1 MEEDPVTNRQI
12 RRLIR
17 DAKPTKDVAVTLA
30 AHDRNLGEAERR
42 KVSQLADMLDKM
54 FNFDPEKRLTVSQAL
69 THPFIKESPG
79 TK

>member
-1 MEEDPVTNRQI
+1 
-12 RRLIR
+12 
-17 DAKPTKDVAVTLA
+17 
-30 AHDRNLGEAERR
+30 
-42 KVSQLADMLDKM
+42 VSQLADMLDKM